1 MKFFIFIFISIL
13 VLFNKNVYSSNLFD
27 TTFYKIEFTSKKI
40 EDDKIKEINKIKNIS
55 ILSILNNILSEKDYL
70 EINSKITD
78 DLINTFIKN
87 VIINDEKIIND
98 KYISKIKVNFD
109 KKKIIEYLRSNKISY
124 VEYHPNKF
132 LLIIYEINEFNIN
145 LFTKNNNYYKFFYE
159 NIKNNKIF
167 KVPNL
172 DINDRFILNEED
184 IINKDINKIN
194 KFAKKYNSLNNII
207 VIANNKKDKTTYNV
221 ILYSNDDFLEKEF
234 IINNNKMDLFYK
246 RLENET
252 LNLWKQINK
261 IQNETLNFLSCE
273 ISYFNMPELK
283 EIRKKLSNVSMI
295 DNLNVKT
302 LSYKSISYEIY
313 YYGNSKILSKIFEL
327 NKLKINYNENECIIR
342 LI

>member
-1 MKFFIFIFISIL
+1 MKFFIFIFIL

-327 NKLKINYNENECIIR
+327 NKLNINYNENECIIR